1 MTMLK
6 TQRFSVTLGLS
17 VRLLKMQVFR
27 VKTQFFHKASR
38 CHHQEVFRVALFNP
52 LRTFSNILISS
63 WLLYMYGSLLPIA

>member
-27 VKTQFFHKASR
+27 VKTVFHKASR